1 MKKRYL
7 ATLVSAAAL
16 LMLEATAVAKDSSE
30 NSQYVASFTCGLN
43 PAALARIVPGTFA
56 TTIQIHNPGPQTAL
70 LSASALFTFPSP
82 DTPGGGNP
90 PAPLPPLDIDLTS
103 PLAAGAVTSID
114 CADLLGAPPPPYVQ
128 GVVVI
133 ASSQSVDV
141 RQMVTAAG
149 GDPLQVTATATEVV
163 PERQLRADNGDD
175 DD

>member
-7 ATLVSAAAL
+7 ATVACAATM
-16 LMLEATAVAKDSSE
+16 LMAGATALAKDS
-30 NSQYVASFTCGLN
+30 NGTFQYVASFTCGLN
-43 PAALARIVPGTFA
+43 PAQARVVPGTYA
-56 TTIQIHNPGPQTAL
+56 TTIQIHNPGPQAAL
-70 LSASALFTFPSP
+70 LSATALFTFPSP

-103 PLAAGAVTSID
+103 TLAAGAVTSVD

-133 ASSQSVDV
+133 DSSRSVDV
-141 RQMVTAAG
+141 RQVLSAAG
-149 GDPLQVTATATEVV
+149 GDPLQVAATTSKII
-163 PERQLRADNGDD
+163 PERRVDTADADD

>member
-1 MKKRYL
+1 M
-7 ATLVSAAAL
+7 L
-16 LMLEATAVAKDSSE
+16 LMVDATALAQSS
-30 NSQYVASFTCGLN
+30 NRTFQYVASFTCGLN

-56 TTIQIHNPGPQTAL
+56 TTVQIHNPGPRTAT

-90 PAPLPPLDIDLTS
+90 AVPLEPLAIELTS

-133 ASSQSVDV
+133 DASRSVNV
-141 RQMVTAAG
+141 RQILTAAD
-149 GDPLQVTATATEVV
+149 GDPLQVTATDTATI
-163 PERQLRADNGDD
+163 PERRLREDD

>member
-1 MKKRYL
+1 MKKRHL
-7 ATLVSAAAL
+7 ATVTSAAIL
-16 LMLEATAVAKDSSE
+16 LMLETTAVAKDSDE
-30 NSQYVASFTCGLN
+30 TPQYVASFTCGLN

-56 TTIQIHNPGPQTAL
+56 TTIQIHNPGPRTAL

-90 PAPLPPLDIDLTS
+90 PAPLPPLDLELTS
-103 PLAAGAVTSID
+103 PLAPGAVTSID

-133 ASSQSVDV
+133 NSNRSLDV
-141 RQMVTAAG
+141 RQVLTAAG
-149 GDPLQVTATATEVV
+149 GDPLQVTATATEIV
-163 PERQLRADNGDD
+163 PERRVRRDSGDD